1 MGFAKRKS
9 TGTVDR
15 SRVYTGGRHFIGVDY
30 TFKKF
35 RADAH
40 IEVFQKMEFF
50 NKDKLSVTMTFA
62 LQYFLIPEELK
73 NLHDSYDLGYRPV
86 LRNTVKAAIKD
97 AATKYSVDEYRK
109 ERPKVATGLFNAAKL
124 SLGGS
129 CCYKDCKKYVCMP
142 GCLTSNCS
150 KGLFAYLKYFQLE
163 EVDITQQQEE
173 KFLQTVIETE
183 KRDTEN
189 FKQKEKVERAF
200 SHNTH
205 VYEKLTKILS
215 GTVEKFSC
223 THLLFVL

>member
-15 SRVYTGGRHFIGVDY
+15 SKVYLGGRHFIGVDY

-35 RADAH
+35 KADAH

-62 LQYFLIPEELK
+62 LQYFLMPEELK
-73 NLHDSYDLGYRPV
+73 SLHDAYDLGYRPV
-86 LRNTVKAAIKD
+86 LRNTVGAAIKD

-109 ERPKVATGLFNAAKL
+109 ERPKVAAGLFRAAKQ
-124 SLGGS
+124 SLGGT
-129 CCYKDCKKYVCMP
+129 CCFRDCSKYICMP
-142 GCLTSNCS
+142 GCKRSNCT

-163 EVDITQQQEE
+163 EVDITAQQEE
-173 KFLQTVIETE
+173 KFLQTVIERE

-189 FKQKEKVERAF
+189 FKQREKVKELF
-200 SHNTH
+200 SH
-205 VYEKLTKILS
+205 IQ
-215 GTVEKFSC
+215 
-223 THLLFVL
+223 

>member
-1 MGFAKRKS
+1 MCAGHSLCSVLFMARPNMHIQFSLFLQMGFAKRKS

-15 SRVYTGGRHFIGVDY
+15 SKVYMGGRHFVGVDY

-35 RADAH
+35 KADAH

-50 NKDKLSVTMTFA
+50 NKEKLSVTMTFA

-73 NLHDSYDLGYRPV
+73 SLHDSYDLGYRPI

-109 ERPKVATGLFNAAKL
+109 ERPKVSAGLFKAAKV
-124 SLGGS
+124 SLGGT
-129 CCYKDCKKYVCMP
+129 CCFSDCKKYVCDT
-142 GCLTSNCS
+142 GCLRSNCT

-163 EVDITQQQEE
+163 EVDITEQQEK
-173 KFLQTVIETE
+173 KFLQAVIERE

-189 FKQKEKVERAF
+189 YKQREKV
-200 SHNTH
+200 
-205 VYEKLTKILS
+205 
-215 GTVEKFSC
+215 
-223 THLLFVL
+223 